1 MQHGRFFKFKRTQLF
16 ISIIYTFI
24 HFTIYFF
31 SAQQQIKFFVDP
43 LFHMRSFRFAHSRE
57 YCFNLIL
64 KFLLTFWLRSALI
77 DLDFNFLYIFYQDFK
92 FSRIWTRRFWCELN
106 YKLINLERSWLIS
119 SFCLSI
125 PAFGLAWILLS
136 NHIMKIFAKEFCI
149 AHSIFWKK
157 WLEG

>member
-31 SAQQQIKFFVDP
+31 SAQRQIKFFVDP
-43 LFHMRSFRFAHSRE
+43 LFHMRS
-57 YCFNLIL
+57 
-64 KFLLTFWLRSALI
+64 FLLTFWLRSALI

-92 FSRIWTRRFWCELN
+92 FSRIWTRRFWCEWN
-106 YKLINLERSWLIS
+106 CKLINLERSWLIS